1 MATAKQKAVWRRLS
15 KAAKA
20 CKGKKGRSFRA
31 CVRKKL
37 KKGR

>member
-1 MATAKQKAVWRRLS
+1 MAKRKTSQQKRFA

-20 CKGKKGRSFRA
+20 CKGKKLRAFRA

-37 KKGR
+37 KK

>member
-1 MATAKQKAVWRRLS
+1 MAKKTTALG

-20 CKGKKGRSFRA
+20 CKGKKNFKS

-37 KKGR
+37 KK